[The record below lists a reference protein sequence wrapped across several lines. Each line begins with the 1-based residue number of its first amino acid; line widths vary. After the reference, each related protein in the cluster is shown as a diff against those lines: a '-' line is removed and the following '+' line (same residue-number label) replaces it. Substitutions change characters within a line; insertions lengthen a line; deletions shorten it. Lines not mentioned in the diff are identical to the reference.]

1 MSKHNG
7 DIITFLKRKDY
18 KMINESLGS
27 GSFGKTVLL
36 QDPFIEEFFVAKM
49 YRPMYEE
56 IKEEFYANFLDEI
69 RIMYKLNHPNVVRIY
84 NYYAYEKE
92 YTGYILMEYIDG
104 KNIQTY
110 FSEYTGVWEESSLN
124 EVFLQLI
131 DGFNYIEQKGVIHRD
146 IREGNILIDNTGV
159 VKIID
164 FGIGKI
170 FVKSGSD
177 DSLVEIVNR
186 DGSDT
191 LPKEYYEGKYTSKTD
206 MFYLAELFKRMLEF
220 VDKDFN
226 DFSYYDILEKMMKKN
241 PDDRYASFA
250 EIKDSIVRRDFTT
263 MSISEEDKVIY
274 QNFTNSIYRY
284 LTKFID
290 KREFVTNP
298 ETVIIKLENVL
309 ELNLFED
316 YIQNNSDVISSIVSG
331 NYRYRPGKDIS
342 CQDVRLFLDWYKA
355 LSDSSRRLVLRN
367 IISKLSLI
375 EIVVTEEELPF
386 N

>member
-170 FVKSGSD
+170 FVK
-177 DSLVEIVNR
+177 
-186 DGSDT
+186 
-191 LPKEYYEGKYTSKTD
+191 
-206 MFYLAELFKRMLEF
+206 
-220 VDKDFN
+220 
-226 DFSYYDILEKMMKKN
+226 
-241 PDDRYASFA
+241 
-250 EIKDSIVRRDFTT
+250 
-263 MSISEEDKVIY
+263 
-274 QNFTNSIYRY
+274 
-284 LTKFID
+284 
-290 KREFVTNP
+290 
-298 ETVIIKLENVL
+298 
-309 ELNLFED
+309 
-316 YIQNNSDVISSIVSG
+316 
-331 NYRYRPGKDIS
+331 
-342 CQDVRLFLDWYKA
+342 
-355 LSDSSRRLVLRN
+355 
-367 IISKLSLI
+367 
-375 EIVVTEEELPF
+375 
-386 N
+386 

>member
-110 FSEYTGVWEESSLN
+110 FSEYTGIWEEASLN

-131 DGFNYIEQKGVIHRD
+131 DGFNYIEKKGVIHRD
-146 IREGNILIDNTGV
+146 IREGNILIDNNGV

-170 FVKSGSD
+170 YAKSGSD

-186 DGSDT
+186 EGSDT

-206 MFYLAELFKRMLEF
+206 MFYLAELFKRMLEL
-220 VDKDFN
+220 VDEDFN

-241 PDDRYASFA
+241 PDDRYANFA

-298 ETVIIKLENVL
+298 ETVIIKLEDVL

-342 CQDVRLFLDWYKA
+342 CQEVRSFLDWYKA
-355 LSDSSRRLVLRN
+355 LADSSRRLVLRN

-375 EIVVTEEELPF
+375 DIVVIEEELPF

>member
-206 MFYLAELFKRMLEF
+206 MFYLTELFKRMLEF